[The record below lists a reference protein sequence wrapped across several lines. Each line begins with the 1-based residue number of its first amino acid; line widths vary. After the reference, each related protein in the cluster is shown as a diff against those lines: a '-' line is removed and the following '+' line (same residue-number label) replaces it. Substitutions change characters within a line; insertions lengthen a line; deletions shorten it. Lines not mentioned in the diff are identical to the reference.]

1 MTEGATAIKQR
12 KNPTR
17 TQESIFMVGKWTGG
31 TFAACDKQP
40 EENIT
45 QFNDIVAWAKKNLPT
60 GSYEFIRKIVGPGTT
75 LTIGS
80 KTVTEAKLT

>member
-17 TQESIFMVGKWTGG
+17 TQESIFLVGKWT
-31 TFAACDKQP
+31 DKVFTTCETQP
-40 EENIT
+40 AENIT